1 MAKDKDKRGKEEEF
15 VPFGLRKCPIK
26 RPRKRA
32 NYLERLCL
40 CDTNRCALWNDA
52 KGRCGYFRY

>member
-1 MAKDKDKRGKEEEF
+1 MAKDKDKKEKQGEF
-15 VPFGLRKCPIK
+15 VPLGLRKCPIK
-26 RPRKRA
+26 RPRKNA
-32 NYLERLCL
+32 DYIERLCL